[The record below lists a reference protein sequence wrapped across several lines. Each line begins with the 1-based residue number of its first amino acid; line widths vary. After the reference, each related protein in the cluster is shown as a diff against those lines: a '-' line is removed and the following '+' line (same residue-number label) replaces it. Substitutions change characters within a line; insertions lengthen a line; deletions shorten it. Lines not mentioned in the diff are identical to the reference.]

1 MSNMKLSY
9 LVYFLIFIAGSTFI
23 SCNRDSLK
31 ACEEHQKPP
40 CNEDPNKTNIRIV
53 NGSKF
58 DFCNVILNPSDGN
71 VNYGIIEKGS
81 ASCYRT
87 FEKAYNYAYVSLEI
101 GDKTF
106 TLEPIDFVGE
116 PTLGT
121 GNFTYTLDVLDF
133 NDGSLLITASK
144 N

>member
-1 MSNMKLSY
+1 MKLFHLY
-9 LVYFLIFIAGSTFI
+9 TLVLLSLGISLS

-31 ACEEHQKPP
+31 KCEAHEKAA

-58 DFCNVILNPSDGN
+58 DFCNVVLNPSDGN
-71 VNYGIIEKGS
+71 VNYGIIEKG
-81 ASCYRT
+81 AATCYRT
-87 FEKAYNYAYVSLEI
+87 FEKAFNYAFVTLDI

-106 TLEPIDFVGE
+106 TLQPIDFVGE

-121 GNFTYTLDVLDF
+121 GNFTYTLNVLNF
-133 NDGSLLITASK
+133 NDGTLTITTTK